1 MADISKIQL
10 PSGSTYNLKDGRIPS
25 ATSSDNGKVVMVDSL
40 GNLTITALP
49 VYAGSVIDHA
59 NGESF

>member
-25 ATSSDNGKVVMVDSL
+25 ATSSDNGKVVMVNSS
-40 GNLTITALP
+40 GNLTIAALP
-49 VYAGSVIDHA
+49 VYDGSVIDYA

>member
-10 PSGSTYNLKDGRIPS
+10 PSGNTYTLKDGRIPS
-25 ATSSDNGKVVMVDSL
+25 ATSSDNGKVVMVNSS
-40 GNLTITALP
+40 GNLTIAALP
-49 VYAGSVIDHA
+49 VYDGSVIDYA